1 MSSLVDNLSDGLH
14 SNKCTD
20 CKASLDYMKVECPQL
35 IFKYLNGNKNY
46 NKDFSKELI
55 NRFLSTYK
63 FCIRDINKFS
73 FLLRKGV

>member
-1 MSSLVDNLSDGLH
+1 
-14 SNKCTD
+14 
-20 CKASLDYMKVECPQL
+20 MKVEGPQL
-35 IFKYLNGNKNY
+35 IFKCLNCNKDY

-73 FLLRKGV
+73 FLLRKGVMNMWIARKDLMKHHCLVKKIFIVA